1 MIAEVFDFLY
11 MAVMS
16 VLTLGVLVFV
26 HELGHFLVAKWCGVC
41 VLDFSIGF
49 GKALYRFRSGETTY
63 FIRAIPLGGYVK
75 MLGDDPF
82 EKFSNDS
89 ASDKDSAESLATEG
103 APDGTTSTGSRG
115 ERAFAGTERL
125 EPPEPIDPSRHFL
138 NQTLPEK
145 FAIVLAGPAFNM
157 IFAVIVAIAAA
168 WIYGISSP
176 IGEPVIGHVTPKLPA
191 AEAGIQV
198 GDRVTH
204 VDGTPVE
211 SWIQLADTVR
221 NSGGK
226 SLRFSILR
234 PATDGASDGVAGQV
248 ARTGA
253 EVEADVSGSDRP
265 GDAPSGYQ
273 AVEIVVAGTDK
284 NTELNVLDGT
294 YDRDPNARPHRIGI
308 GQAMETSPVTFGA
321 AIPIGFQH
329 VWAIIELTGKMFAA
343 MFDGVISP
351 SQTLG
356 GPVAVFAGAAQSAA
370 QGAES
375 VLNFLVLLSVS
386 LALFN
391 LLPVPILDGG
401 HLLFFAIEAV
411 RGKPLSVKWLAVA
424 NQVGLFLLLSLM
436 LFAVSNDVFRLVSN

>member
-1 MIAEVFDFLY
+1 MIAEAFDFIY

-16 VLTLGVLVFV
+16 VLTLGVLIFV

-49 GKALYRFRSGETTY
+49 GKPLYRVRSGETTY

-82 EKFSNDS
+82 EKFSTESAPHGETQAADDS
-89 ASDKDSAESLATEG
+89 ESAGPAETASVALSSA
-103 APDGTTSTGSRG
+103 GSRG
-115 ERAFAGTERL
+115 ERAFAGSDTTELRG
-125 EPPEPIDPSRHFL
+125 PIDPSRHFL

-145 FAIVLAGPAFNM
+145 FAIVLAGPAFNL
-157 IFAVIVAIAAA
+157 IFAVVVAIAAA
-168 WIYGISSP
+168 WLYGISSP
-176 IGEPVIGHVTPKLPA
+176 IGEPVIGHVTPTLPA

-204 VDGTPVE
+204 IDGSPVE
-211 SWIQLADTVR
+211 SWTQLADTVR
-221 NSGGK
+221 NSGGRA
-226 SLRFSILR
+226 LRFSIVR
-234 PATDGASDGVAGQV
+234 PSAQGIGNVESSPSSEVPAGFQ
-248 ARTGA
+248 
-253 EVEADVSGSDRP
+253 SL
-265 GDAPSGYQ
+265 
-273 AVEIVVAGTDK
+273 EIVVAGTDK

-294 YDRDPNARPHRIGI
+294 YDRDPDARPHRIGI
-308 GQAMETSPVTFGA
+308 GQAMETTPVSFGA
-321 AIPIGFQH
+321 AIPLGFQH

-370 QGAES
+370 QGAEA

-401 HLLFFAIEAV
+401 HLLFFVLEAI
-411 RGKPLSVKWLAVA
+411 RGKPLGLKWLAVA

-436 LFAVSNDVFRLVSN
+436 LFAVSNDVFRLVSH